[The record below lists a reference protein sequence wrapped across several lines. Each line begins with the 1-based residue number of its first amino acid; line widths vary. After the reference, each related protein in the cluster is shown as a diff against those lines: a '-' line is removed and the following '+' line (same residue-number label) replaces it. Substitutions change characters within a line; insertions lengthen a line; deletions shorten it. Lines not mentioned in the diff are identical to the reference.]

1 LPFRSIYDIQMCRKS
16 VAQTLDRFSKHGR
29 DDVMRFASQLIFS
42 IAIGNLDMHAK
53 NVSILHFPDESVIL
67 APTYDQVPL
76 RHQNTDGRM
85 ALAIGGE
92 YFHANLSLES
102 IVAELLSWRCSCFS
116 NADETIAFILNRLK
130 ICDSALNSTTAD
142 DRAYPNLKTDIST
155 VIINLSSGKAIGGTT
170 NRKGDEL

>member
-1 LPFRSIYDIQMCRKS
+1 
-16 VAQTLDRFSKHGR
+16 
-29 DDVMRFASQLIFS
+29 
-42 IAIGNLDMHAK
+42 MHAK

-116 NADETIAFILNRLK
+116 NVDETSAFTLNRLE
-130 ICDSALNSTTAD
+130 ICDSALNSTTAV
-142 DRAYPNLKTDIST
+142 DRAYPNLKSDIST
-155 VIINLSSGKAIGGTT
+155 FIINLSSGKAIGGTT
-170 NRKGDEL
+170 SR